1 MKLFIYIKLYYL
13 DLKLRYLDKKLDKL
27 RERYKREYLGLY

>member
-1 MKLFIYIKLYYL
+1 MKLFLYIKLYYL

-27 RERYKREYLGLY
+27 RERYKREYLGL